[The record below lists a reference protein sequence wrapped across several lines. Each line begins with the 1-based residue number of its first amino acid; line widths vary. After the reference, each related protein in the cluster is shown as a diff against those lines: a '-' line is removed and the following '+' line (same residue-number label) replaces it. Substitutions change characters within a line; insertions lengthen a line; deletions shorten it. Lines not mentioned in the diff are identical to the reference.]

1 MTGEWSQVP
10 GPDPLV
16 QALKDELSKI
26 ILWNERS
33 APRSRQV
40 AVGPSELGTECDRR
54 LAYRIAGTST
64 ANLDS
69 DPWPATVGTAI
80 HDWLERAMNRFQQHQ
95 GDHGYLTELRVYPD
109 ELVKGRCDLYNH
121 KTSMVI
127 DWKAQPDDELVLTP
141 DGWTTLRALAPGD
154 HVIGADGSPTEVL
167 GIFPQGKRPVYKI
180 TTSDGSSAEATS
192 DHLWTIL
199 SEAGNAGKRVSR
211 VMTTLE
217 VMEELTKPRPRYRF
231 LPELKPVRFAT
242 TESALPIDPYTLGL
256 LIGDGSM
263 TGESVHFTNPDGL
276 ESFISFEV
284 SKHASSDPSKCPT
297 FGILGAV
304 QSLRDIGLFGH
315 TSVKKFIPQVYL
327 QADVDDR
334 LLLLQGLMDTD
345 GCLQKN
351 RAAFT
356 TSSDQ
361 LAHDF
366 IKLVQSLGGKCFDH
380 RDKKLRKLATHHGH
394 LITFKLPPGM
404 CPFRAD
410 LPNKKLAW
418 SAGIQTHLRVIRSV
432 ELSRTTDVRCIKVAA
447 KDGLYVTRDYLLTHN
462 TAGADVMRKVQKGQI
477 PDGYKTQVQIYGL
490 GHRRA
495 GREVKDVALVFLPR
509 SGWLRDMY
517 VWRAPYDESVAKA
530 ALDRMYRIVGQL
542 IEMDI
547 ETNPHRFQLIDSAP
561 GDNCVWCPFFLKERD
576 PDIAA
581 DDKGCPGR

>member
-54 LAYRIAGTST
+54 LAYRIAGTPT

-127 DWKAQPDDELVLTP
+127 DWK
-141 DGWTTLRALAPGD
+141 
-154 HVIGADGSPTEVL
+154 
-167 GIFPQGKRPVYKI
+167 
-180 TTSDGSSAEATS
+180 
-192 DHLWTIL
+192 
-199 SEAGNAGKRVSR
+199 
-211 VMTTLE
+211 
-217 VMEELTKPRPRYRF
+217 
-231 LPELKPVRFAT
+231 
-242 TESALPIDPYTLGL
+242 
-256 LIGDGSM
+256 
-263 TGESVHFTNPDGL
+263 
-276 ESFISFEV
+276 
-284 SKHASSDPSKCPT
+284 
-297 FGILGAV
+297 
-304 QSLRDIGLFGH
+304 
-315 TSVKKFIPQVYL
+315 
-327 QADVDDR
+327 
-334 LLLLQGLMDTD
+334 
-345 GCLQKN
+345 
-351 RAAFT
+351 
-356 TSSDQ
+356 
-361 LAHDF
+361 
-366 IKLVQSLGGKCFDH
+366 
-380 RDKKLRKLATHHGH
+380 
-394 LITFKLPPGM
+394 
-404 CPFRAD
+404 
-410 LPNKKLAW
+410 
-418 SAGIQTHLRVIRSV
+418 
-432 ELSRTTDVRCIKVAA
+432 
-447 KDGLYVTRDYLLTHN
+447 

-547 ETNPHRFQLIDSAP
+547 ETNPHRFQLIDAAP